1 MLNIFQVTCPTLTG
15 VCRQCPPHAQFQ
27 FYYIDGKWYA
37 VNNEKLVNV
46 TAQPIKM
53 TLITS
58 STSTL

>member
-15 VCRQCPPHAQFQ
+15 ACRQCAPHAQVH
-27 FYYIDGKWYA
+27 FYYMDGKWYG
-37 VNNEKLVNV
+37 VNDEKLVNV

-58 STSTL
+58 TF